1 MSEVASNLNEPQ
13 NFDAKQAAE
22 EIATG
27 DRKAP
32 EVNVAADYEASKE
45 FSVSEIDQ
53 TQAGEQAAEAATA
66 HQFELHEPDN
76 VIPESQLTSNPE
88 DFTEMAKEVGPTST
102 KAGEVT
108 DDLVQKALE
117 LGQPGNQ

>member
-1 MSEVASNLNEPQ
+1 MSEVASNLDASQ
-13 NFDAKQAAE
+13 NFDAKQATE

-27 DRKAP
+27 DRKVP
-32 EVNVAADYEASKE
+32 EIDVSADYEASKE

-53 TQAGEQAAEAATA
+53 TQAGEQAAEEATA
-66 HQFELHEPDN
+66 HQFELHEPEN

-88 DFTEMAKEVGPTST
+88 DFTEMAKEVGHTPK